1 VRGFFGFVKTTVAG
15 GFFVILPIAV
25 VALLLGQV
33 LAALDGLMA
42 PLAES
47 LPVEKVGGVEV
58 AFLLS
63 LLAVAGLCFA
73 AGLVLRTG
81 LGAKSNAWFER
92 VVLERVPGYTMVR
105 NLTGRFTGAG
115 ESSVALA
122 RLQAGD
128 ALALVF
134 VVEHTDDGHVVVF
147 QPLAPTPT
155 VGMLHVVPQQDVRIL
170 EVSMAT
176 GVNCVMQWGV
186 GTAEMLAGSSPSEP
200 SQS

>member
-1 VRGFFGFVKTTVAG
+1 MRGFFGFVKTTVAG

-33 LAALDGLMA
+33 LSALDGLMG

-155 VGMLHVVPQQDVRIL
+155 VGMLHVVPRQDVRVL

-186 GTAEMLAGSSPSEP
+186 GTAEMLAGSSLEGPP
-200 SQS
+200 QS

>member
-1 VRGFFGFVKTTVAG
+1 MKGFFEFFKTTAVG
-15 GFFVILPIAV
+15 GFFVILPILV
-25 VALLLGQV
+25 VVLLLGQA
-33 LAALDGLMA
+33 LAMLDGLMT

-47 LPVEKVGGVEV
+47 LPVERVGGVEV
-58 AFLLS
+58 VLLLS
-63 LLAVAGLCFA
+63 LLAVAALCFA

-81 LGAKSNAWFER
+81 IGARSNAWLER
-92 VVLERVPGYTMVR
+92 VILERVPGYTMVR
-105 NLTGRFTGAG
+105 NLTGRFAGAG

-134 VVEHTDDGHVVVF
+134 VVERTGDGHVVVF

-155 VGMLHVVPQQDVRIL
+155 VGSLHVVPEQDVRVL
-170 EVSMAT
+170 EVSMAA

-186 GTAEMLAGSSPSEP
+186 GASEMLAGGSLEGP

>member
-1 VRGFFGFVKTTVAG
+1 MKGFFEFFKTTAVG
-15 GFFVILPIAV
+15 GFFVILPILV
-25 VALLLGQV
+25 VVLLLGQA
-33 LAALDGLMA
+33 LAMLDGLMV
-42 PLAES
+42 PLAER

-63 LLAVAGLCFA
+63 LLAVALLCFA

-81 LGAKSNAWFER
+81 MGAAANAWIER
-92 VVLERVPGYTMVR
+92 VILERVPGYTMVR
-105 NLTGRFTGAG
+105 NLTGRFSGAG

-134 VVEHTDDGHVVVF
+134 VVERTEDGQVVVF

-155 VGMLHVVPQQDVRIL
+155 VGSLHVLPESDVRVL
-170 EVSMAT
+170 EVSMAA

-186 GTAEMLAGSSPSEP
+186 GTAEMLAGSSLAGPP
-200 SQS
+200 QS

>member
-1 VRGFFGFVKTTVAG
+1 VKGFFEFVKTTVVG
-15 GFFVILPIAV
+15 GFFVILPIV
-25 VALLLGQV
+25 VVVLLLGQA
-33 LAALDGLMA
+33 LAMLDGLLT

-47 LPVEKVGGVEV
+47 LPVEQVGGVSV
-58 AFLLS
+58 VLLLS

-81 LGAKSNAWFER
+81 IGSRSNAW
-92 VVLERVPGYTMVR
+92 LERVILERLPGYTMVR
-105 NLTGRFTGAG
+105 NLTGRFSGAG

-122 RLQAGD
+122 RLQGGG
-128 ALALVF
+128 ALAFVF
-134 VVEHTDDGHVVVF
+134 VVERTDDGHVIVF

-155 VGMLHVVPQQDVRIL
+155 VGSLHVVPDRDVRVL
-170 EVSMAT
+170 DVSTAA

-186 GTAEMLAGSSPSEP
+186 GSAEMLAGTSLAGP

>member
-1 VRGFFGFVKTTVAG
+1 VKGFFEFFKTTAVG
-15 GFFVILPIAV
+15 GFFVILPILV
-25 VALLLGQV
+25 VVLLLGQA
-33 LAALDGLMA
+33 LAMLDGLMV
-42 PLAES
+42 PLAER
-47 LPVEKVGGVEV
+47 LPVENVGGVEV

-63 LLAVAGLCFA
+63 LLAVALLCFA

-81 LGAKSNAWFER
+81 MGAAANAWIER
-92 VVLERVPGYTMVR
+92 VILERVPGYTMVR
-105 NLTGRFTGAG
+105 NLTGRFSGAG

-134 VVEHTDDGHVVVF
+134 VVERTEDGRVVVF

-155 VGMLHVVPQQDVRIL
+155 VGSLHVVPEPDVRVL
-170 EVSMAT
+170 AVSMAA

-186 GTAEMLAGSSPSEP
+186 GTAEMLAGSSPAGP
-200 SQS
+200 PQS

>member
-1 VRGFFGFVKTTVAG
+1 VRGFFEFVKTTVVG
-15 GFFVILPIAV
+15 GFFVILPIV
-25 VALLLGQV
+25 VVVLLLGQ
-33 LAALDGLMA
+33 AFAMLDGLMT
-42 PLAES
+42 PLAQS
-47 LPVEKVGGVEV
+47 LPVERVGGVEV

-63 LLAVAGLCFA
+63 LLAVAALCFA
-73 AGLVLRTG
+73 AGLILRTG
-81 LGAKSNAWFER
+81 IGSKSNAWLER
-92 VVLERVPGYTMVR
+92 VILERVPGYTMVR
-105 NLTGRFTGAG
+105 NLTGRFSGAG

-134 VVEHTDDGHVVVF
+134 VVERTGDGHVIVF

-155 VGMLHVVPQQDVRIL
+155 VGSLHVVPERDVRML
-170 EVSMAT
+170 EASTAT

-186 GTAEMLAGSSPSEP
+186 GTAEMLAGSSLAGP